1 MNPTQE
7 LVNMEILAFG
17 QTTVSKFKKLKILL
31 YGLKGV
37 FFIFSSKCPFFHFFR
52 SVLKS
57 LKIFFF
63 WVLRIWL

>member
-1 MNPTQE
+1 MNPSQE

-37 FFIFSSKCPFFHFFR
+37 PSII
-52 SVLKS
+52 LK
-57 LKIFFF
+57 KPPQPPIFF
-63 WVLRIWL
+63 